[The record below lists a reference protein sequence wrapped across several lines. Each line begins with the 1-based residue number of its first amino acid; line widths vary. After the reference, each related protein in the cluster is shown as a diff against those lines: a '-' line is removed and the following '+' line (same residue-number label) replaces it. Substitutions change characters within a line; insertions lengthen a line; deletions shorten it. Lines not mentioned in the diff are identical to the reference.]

1 LYYGD
6 MDGNGTVDLVEAYY
20 NKDMG
25 KMVPELALDAISRGL
40 PEIRQRVKTHKEY
53 GEASVEEIFAEGLKK
68 AKLLEANWLETTVFL
83 NRGDHFEAKAL
94 PREAQFAPAFGI
106 SVGDF
111 DGDGNEDIFLAQN
124 FFATVQEASRY
135 DAGRGLWLRGDGA
148 GNFTAVSGQESGVK
162 VYGEQRGCALADYD
176 HDGRVDL
183 VVSQNGTTT
192 KLYHNVGARPGYR
205 VRLNGAG
212 TNPAGVGAAI
222 RLFFGEKGGAMREV
236 HAGSGYWSQDSAV
249 QVMGA
254 AQPASKIWVR
264 WPGGK
269 TVLKDLAPG
278 AKEIEVS
285 ERP

>member
-1 LYYGD
+1 

-20 NKDMG
+20 DKDMG
-25 KMVPELALDAISRGL
+25 KVMPELALDAISRGL

-53 GEASVEEIFAEGLKK
+53 GEASVEEIFGEGLKK
-68 AKLLEANWLETTVFL
+68 MKLLEANWLETTVFL

-94 PREAQFAPAFGI
+94 PRRRSLRRPLEYRLVILTVMGMRTFFWRR
-106 SVGDF
+106 
-111 DGDGNEDIFLAQN
+111 IFLRQ
-124 FFATVQEASRY
+124 VQEASRY

-162 VYGEQRGCALADYD
+162 VYGDRGVVPWRTMIMT
-176 HDGRVDL
+176 GRVDL

-222 RLFFGEKGGAMREV
+222 WLFFGEKGGAMREV

-254 AQPASKIWVR
+254 AQPA
-264 WPGGK
+264 
-269 TVLKDLAPG
+269 
-278 AKEIEVS
+278 AKFGCAGRGVK
-285 ERP
+285 PC